1 MSNYLAVATVTAI
14 LQRILQSTVQL
25 DIDGVR
31 VTTLQPR
38 NIGNG
43 TPETGI
49 NLFLYHV
56 ARNPALNN
64 ADAKPFR
71 SQGTPI
77 KRQTA
82 VDLYYMISFYGN
94 DTELL
99 PQRLLGSVVRTF
111 NDYSTISVEAI
122 QEALADPTYRF
133 LEGSNLANQLQQLLI
148 VPLEMNLDNLSKV
161 WSVFFQAPYM
171 LSLVYKVT
179 VVTIEGDESLKRA
192 LPVSDRNLGGVVPF
206 PNRPVVEQVV
216 SASGKLEPILATSSL
231 HIRGKHLANDITQ
244 IRIGGFELSPSVVSE
259 NQITLALADVPV
271 DFLRA
276 GVQSLQVIHR
286 IPISTAN
293 LNHENRAVDSNVAP
307 FVLRPTIKQFRT
319 QKQNRP
325 IDELRSLVL
334 TVQIDVMVGIKQR
347 VVLAMNEWS
356 IDQPIAYQFE
366 AEFRKVDTDTVIF
379 NLTRVKP
386 AAYLLRLQID
396 GAENLLSID
405 RDETSPTY
413 GWFNAPKIEI
423 S

>member
-64 ADAKPFR
+64 ADTKPFR

-77 KRQTA
+77 KRQAA

-111 NDYSTISVEAI
+111 NDCSTVSLEAI
-122 QEALADPTYRF
+122 QEALTDPTYRF

-148 VPLEMNLDNLSKV
+148 VPFEMNLDNLSKV

-179 VVTIEGDESLKRA
+179 VVTIEGDESLRRA

-216 SASGKLEPILATSSL
+216 SANGKLEPILANSTL
-231 HIRGKHLANDITQ
+231 HIRGKHLANKMTQ
-244 IRIGGFELSPSVVSE
+244 VRIGGFELSPSEVSE
-259 NQITLALADVPV
+259 NQITLVLADVPV
-271 DFLRA
+271 DFLQA
-276 GVQSLQVIHR
+276 GVQSLQVVHR
-286 IPISTAN
+286 LPIGTAN
-293 LNHENRAVDSNVAP
+293 LNLENRAVDSNVAP
-307 FVLRPTIKQFRT
+307 FVLRPTIKQFHTT
-319 QKQNRP
+319 QQNRP

-334 TVQIDVMVGIKQR
+334 TIQVDVMVGIKQR
-347 VVLAMNEWS
+347 VVLAINEWS
-356 IDQPIAYQFE
+356 IDQPIAYQFT
-366 AEFRKVDTDTVIF
+366 AESRSVDTDTLIF
-379 NLTRVKP
+379 NLTGVKP

-396 GAENLLSID
+396 GAESLLSMD

-413 GWFNAPKIEI
+413 EWFNAPKIEI
-423 S
+423 I